1 MKTRELTIDGKTVT
15 GEFIGKGLFSK
26 AYRVGDMVFLL
37 CQGDYSKECLAL
49 FADQR
54 LKHVPTIKRHE
65 DIGDNQ
71 VFSMPY
77 YRKLTKKDYP
87 QAFAQWRT
95 LQNKLGI
102 AAIGPKAIESL
113 IERLRVQGEESLA
126 DAVSNMYEAF
136 QNYAY
141 HSMVFEFQKVNVSV
155 NDQGELI
162 LRDCLADSES
172 IDRKRKQKKGYTL

>member
-1 MKTRELTIDGKTVT
+1 MKTRELTIDGQKVI
-15 GEFIGKGLFSK
+15 GEYIGEGLFSK
-26 AYRVGDMVFLL
+26 AYKVGDKVFLL

-49 FADQR
+49 FADQSLR
-54 LKHVPTIKRHE
+54 HVPTIERHE

-77 YRKLTKKDYP
+77 YNKLTKKEYP
-87 QAFAQWRT
+87 QAFAQWRK
-95 LQNKLGI
+95 LQNGLGI
-102 AAIGPKAIESL
+102 SAQGPKAIEAL
-113 IERLRVQGEESLA
+113 IERLRIQGEQSLA

-141 HSMVFEFQKVNVSV
+141 HSIVFEFQKVNVSV
-155 NDQGELI
+155 NDKGELI

-172 IDRKRKQKKGYTL
+172 INKKRKNKKGFAL